1 MQNQNTIVQLDRL
14 LRDRAEKYKEMKLKL
29 ENRIH
34 ERDFQISEL
43 RQSV

>member
-14 LRDRAEKYKEMKLKL
+14 LRDHTEKYKEMKLKL

-34 ERDFQISEL
+34 ERDF
-43 RQSV
+43 